1 MEPTNCAEPC
11 NSLILCELREWT
23 EGLGLLCERYATTLY
38 ERAAECPTA
47 NVVDFYL
54 HVIARL
60 DDATF
65 FGLEDDFL
73 EIVRF
78 TDKFIFIACGAC
90 FDEDFL
96 GATDHHLVALE
107 RNGVLEFHEARV
119 TGEFFFGREDFGL
132 VVRFRS
138 LARAVNEHVG
148 GVELAGFKSFNCLFE
163 IFVSFTHESADDVC
177 RNRVVRIMA
186 TQLFDDG
193 HVLFHVVLAAHLLE
207 DGVGAAL
214 ERNVRVMA
222 NFRIVQKNVDE
233 FVRIVAR
240 MRACKADAL
249 DAADFGDLR
258 QKRGEIFGSG
268 LVGVNRLAKQHHF
281 GDALVGCSAD
291 FGENVV
297 CFAVFLGTAK
307 IRHDAVAATLVATAL
322 DGDERA
328 EVVVQLGVVAEI
340 VLAAVFV
347 DEHLVVRPVQRAV
360 SVAEQ
365 ELRNFA
371 VLVRAYDVVHV
382 LEALQQFWPAV
393 LGHASANNDF
403 HVGILFAQVLEL
415 ADVHDG
421 GFLGLFAYAAG
432 VHDDDV
438 GVFLVVRFDAA
449 AHV

>member
-1 MEPTNCAEPC
+1 MA
-11 NSLILCELREWT
+11 LLD
-23 EGLGLLCERYATTLY
+23 EGT
-38 ERAAECPTA
+38 AECPAA

-54 HVIARL
+54 HVVARL
-60 DDATF
+60 DDAAF
-65 FGLEDDFL
+65 FGLEDDLL

-78 TDKFIFIACGAC
+78 TNKFSNIAGGTC
-90 FDEDFL
+90 FDEDFF
-96 GATDHHLVALE
+96 GAAHHHLVALE
-107 RNGVLEFHEARV
+107 RNRVLEFHEARV
-119 TGEFFFGREDFGL
+119 AGKLFFGRENFGFF
-132 VVRFRS
+132 VRFRS

-148 GVELAGFKSFNCLFE
+148 GVELACFKSFDSLFE
-163 IFVSFTHESADDVC
+163 IFVCFAHESANDVC
-177 RNRVVRIMA
+177 RNRIVRVMA

-207 DGVGAAL
+207 DGIGTAL

-222 NFRIVQKNVDE
+222 NFRVVQKNVDE

-258 QKRGEIFGSG
+258 QKRGEVFGSG
-268 LVGVNRLAKQHHF
+268 LVGVYRLAEQHHF
-281 GDALVGCSAD
+281 ANALVGGSAD
-291 FGENVV
+291 FGEDVV
-297 CFAVFLGTAK
+297 CFAIFLGTAEV
-307 IRHDAVAATLVATAL
+307 RHDAVAAALVATAL
-322 DGDERA
+322 DCDKRA
-328 EVVVQLGVVAEI
+328 EVVAQLGVVAEV
-340 VLAAVFV
+340 VLVAVFV
-347 DEHLVVRPVQRAV
+347 DEHLVVSLVQRAV
-360 SVAEQ
+360 GVAEQ
-365 ELRNFA
+365 KLRNFA

-382 LEALQQFWPAV
+382 LEALQQFRAAV
-393 LGHASANNDF
+393 LGHATANDDF

-438 GVFLVVRFDAA
+438 GVFLVVRLDTA